1 MKLYDYT
8 GVIHFHS
15 SYSFDGRASVEEI
28 IKAAGENG
36 IDFLMLT
43 DHSTLGARRAGL
55 EGWNGGILLVVGQEV
70 SPRFNH
76 YLAFGIDE
84 ELIVDEND
92 TASKPQGWIDR
103 VKMLGGIGFI
113 AHPDHEGTEKF
124 HVKHF
129 PWRDWSVSGYTG
141 MGVWDFMTDWQSTL
155 KNLPGALIA
164 YLFPSY
170 VLKGPRNITLKRW
183 DYLNKEGRVAG
194 IGELDNHDT
203 PRKILGMTVGV
214 FPFKRAFRF
223 IRTHLLLDNPLK
235 GEAEGDID
243 TLLKALKNGRA
254 YIAMEYFRAAKGFSL
269 SLSDE
274 NGEVTMGDEF
284 SLKGEALLGVKA
296 PEKGKIRIIRDG
308 GLFAETIDKD
318 ITCKIS
324 RKGVYRAEV
333 YLKVRGKY
341 RPWIFSNP
349 VYVR

>member
-15 SYSFDGRASVEEI
+15 SHSFDGRVPVVDI
-28 IKAAGENG
+28 IKAAGENR

-43 DHSTLGARRAGL
+43 DHSTLGARKSGL
-55 EGWNGGILLVVGQEV
+55 EGWNGGVLLIVGQEI

-92 TASKPQGWIDR
+92 TESNPQDYINR
-103 VKMLGGIGFI
+103 VKRLGGIGFI

-141 MGVWDFMTDWQSTL
+141 MGIWDFMTDWQSTL
-155 KNLPGALIA
+155 KSFPGALVA
-164 YLFPSY
+164 YLFPAY
-170 VLKGPRNITLKRW
+170 VLKGPRDITLKRW
-183 DYLNKEGRVAG
+183 DHLNKEGRVVG

-203 PRKILGMTVGV
+203 PRKILGMTVGI

-223 IRTHLLLDNPLK
+223 IRTHLLLDSPLS
-235 GEAEGDID
+235 GEAEGDIN
-243 TLLKALKNGRA
+243 TLLKALENGRA
-254 YIAMEYFRAAKGFSL
+254 YMAMEYFHDAKGFSL

-274 NGEVTMGDEF
+274 NREITMGDEF
-284 SLKGEALLGVKA
+284 SLRGEALLEIKIPA
-296 PEKGKIRIIRDG
+296 RGKIRIIQDG
-308 GLFAETIDKD
+308 GVVAETVGKKIM
-318 ITCKIS
+318 CKIS
-324 RKGVYRAEV
+324 QGGVYRAEA
-333 YLKVRGKY
+333 YLKMWGKY

>member
-15 SYSFDGRASVEEI
+15 VYSFDGRVSIKEI
-28 IKAAGENG
+28 IKAAEENC

-43 DHSTLGARRAGL
+43 DHFTLGARRDGL
-55 EGWNGGILLVVGQEV
+55 EGWKGSILLVVGQEI

-84 ELIVDEND
+84 ELIVDKND
-92 TASKPQGWIDR
+92 TESNPQDYINK
-103 VKMLGGIGFI
+103 VKRLGGIGFI

-155 KNLPGALIA
+155 NGLPSALA
-164 YLFPSY
+164 GYFFPAY
-170 VLKGPRNITLKRW
+170 VLKGPRDITLKRW
-183 DYLNKEGRVAG
+183 DYLNKKSRVVG

-203 PRKILGMTVGV
+203 PQKILGITVGV
-214 FPFKRAFRF
+214 FPFKRAFRL

-235 GEAEGDID
+235 GEAEEDMD
-243 TLLKALKNGRA
+243 TLLKALKNGRT
-254 YIAMEYFRAAKGFSL
+254 YIAMEYFRSAKGFSL

-274 NGEVTMGDEF
+274 NREVTMGDEF
-284 SLKGEALLGVKA
+284 SLKGEALLDVKI
-296 PEKGKIRIIRDG
+296 PEKGKIRIIQDG

-324 RKGVYRAEV
+324 QGGVYRAEV
-333 YLKVRGKY
+333 YLKVWGKY